1 MAKIGVAI
9 SGGGHR
15 ATLFGLG
22 VLLYLADVARNNE
35 VVTISSVSGGSITNA
50 FVTRTDSDHARVR
63 RRTREGRGVSGT
75 GLGRMGTTTTRPHAI
90 QWESSLRSLDRRDIS
105 RISSGP

>member
-9 SGGGHR
+9 SGGGYR

-63 RRTREGRGVSGT
+63 RRT
-75 GLGRMGTTTTRPHAI
+75 
-90 QWESSLRSLDRRDIS
+90 
-105 RISSGP
+105 